1 MARYTGPKTRLMRR
15 EGTDLGLKSYVKTSA
30 GKRLTVPPG
39 MHGQKGKRKTSSYG
53 VQLREKQKV
62 RVMYGLPERQ
72 FVRFF
77 NLAARTRGATGEM
90 FLQLLER
97 RLDNVLYRLGFAP
110 TRAAARQYVNHGH
123 VKVDEKRVSIP
134 SFIVEP
140 GMVISLYERGLKIPA
155 LKATA
160 EVTKDSEVPVWLEKK
175 GMVGKIKGLPTRSD
189 APTEIDESLIVE
201 YYSR

>member
-15 EGTDLGLKSYVKTSA
+15 EGTDLGLKSYVKTTA

-62 RVMYGLPERQ
+62 RSMYGLPERQ

-77 NLAARTRGATGEM
+77 NLAAKTRGATGEM

-123 VKVDEKRVSIP
+123 VKVDDKRVSIP

-140 GMVISLYERGLKIPA
+140 GMVVSLYDRALKIPA

-160 EVTKDSEVPVWLEKK
+160 EVSKDSEVPVWLEKK
-175 GMVGKIKGLPTRSD
+175 GMVGKIKGLPTRAD

>member
-30 GKRLTVPPG
+30 TKRLTVPPG

-53 VQLREKQKV
+53 IQLREKQKV
-62 RVMYGLPERQ
+62 RTIYGLAERQ
-72 FVRFF
+72 FLRFF
-77 NLAARTRGATGEM
+77 NLASKSRGATGEL

-110 TRAAARQYVNHGH
+110 TRAAARQFVNHGH
-123 VKVDEKRVSIP
+123 VKVNDKRVSIP
-134 SFIVEP
+134 SFLVEP
-140 GMVISLYERGLKIPA
+140 GMVISLYERALQIPS

-160 EVTKDSEVPVWLEKK
+160 DVTKDAEVPVWLEKK
-175 GMVGKIKGLPTRSD
+175 GMVGKIKGLPARTD
-189 APTEIDESLIVE
+189 APNEIDESLIVE

>member
-1 MARYTGPKTRLMRR
+1 MARYTGPKVRLMRK
-15 EGTDLGLKSYVKTSA
+15 EGVDLGLKSYVKTSST
-30 GKRLTVPPG
+30 KRLTVPPG
-39 MHGQKGKRKTSSYG
+39 MHGQKGKRKISSYG
-53 VQLREKQKV
+53 IQLREKQKV
-62 RVMYGLPERQ
+62 RAMYGLAEKQ

-77 NLAARTRGATGEM
+77 NLASKSKGATGEM

-123 VKVDEKRVSIP
+123 VKVDDKRVSIP

-140 GMVISLYERGLKIPA
+140 GMVISLYDRALKIPA
-155 LKATA
+155 LKATS
-160 EVTKDSEVPVWLEKK
+160 EVTRDGETPTWLEKK
-175 GMVGKIKGLPTRSD
+175 GMVGKVKGLPTRED
-189 APTEIDESLIVE
+189 VPTEINESLIVE

>member
-1 MARYTGPKTRLMRR
+1 MARYTGPKMRLMRR
-15 EGTDLGLKSYVKTSA
+15 EGVDLGLKSYLKASI

-62 RVMYGLPERQ
+62 RVMYGLGERQ

-77 NLAARTRGATGEM
+77 NLASKTKGATGEL

-110 TRAAARQYVNHGH
+110 TRAAARQFVNHGH

-140 GMVISLYERGLKIPA
+140 GMIVSLYERALKIPS
-155 LKATA
+155 LTATA
-160 EVTKDSEVPVWLEKK
+160 EVTKDGDTPAWLEKK
-175 GMVGKIKGLPTRSD
+175 GMVGKIKGLPTRED
-189 APTEIDESLIVE
+189 IATEIDESLIVE

>member
-30 GKRLTVPPG
+30 TKRLTVPPG

-53 VQLREKQKV
+53 IQLREKQKV
-62 RVMYGLPERQ
+62 RTIYGLAERQ
-72 FVRFF
+72 FLRFF
-77 NLAARTRGATGEM
+77 NLASKSRGATGEL

-110 TRAAARQYVNHGH
+110 TRAAARQFVNHGH
-123 VKVDEKRVSIP
+123 VKVDDKRVSIP

-140 GMVISLYERGLKIPA
+140 GMVISLYERALQIPS
-155 LKATA
+155 LKATVD
-160 EVTKDSEVPVWLEKK
+160 VTKDAEVPVWLEKK
-175 GMVGKIKGLPTRSD
+175 GMVGKIKGLPARTD
-189 APTEIDESLIVE
+189 APNEIDESLIVE